1 MANRSVREVD
11 EAVRFR
17 FAISFASSFPRRR
30 EPSPVWQQLGTR
42 PHLRGGRL
50 CAGMTYLCRYATK
63 VIRRVR
69 LDAPFSQV
77 VRQDAPYKSYSLR
90 FSDRPKFRNELCF
103 FGDDFAG
110 LSGFGSVSAKPT
122 C

>member
-1 MANRSVREVD
+1 MKQSDFVS
-11 EAVRFR
+11 RFR
-17 FAISFASSFPRRR
+17 SLRHSR
-30 EPSPVWQQLGTR
+30 EGGNPVQCGSNWVPA

-90 FSDRPKFRNELCF
+90 FSDRPKLRNELCF

-110 LSGFGSVSAKPT
+110 LSGFGSASAKPT